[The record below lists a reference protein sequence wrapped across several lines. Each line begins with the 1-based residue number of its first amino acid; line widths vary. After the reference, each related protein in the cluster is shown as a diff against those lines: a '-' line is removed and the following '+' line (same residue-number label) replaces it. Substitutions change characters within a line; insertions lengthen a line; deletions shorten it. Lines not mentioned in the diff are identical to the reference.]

1 MILPPP
7 CTGEFESFLDDVSM
21 SAFDLAG
28 ADGEFFGD
36 GVRIVE
42 LSGAVLDV
50 EVTGLCRL
58 FVLAGFD
65 MEVGFEGF
73 HDVVYLPGFA
83 AFFLT
88 IQPGLALCGSTGVGC
103 VGQIITE
110 VIEVNQIAV
119 FGSKLTFELLGDP
132 RGTIAQAMNGRM
144 PRQSDSKGQLPERLP
159 CRFGVPQCD
168 GESGFDRLRAAHQRE
183 ARLFPE
189 RDTKFASVDALPF
202 A

>member
-42 LSGAVLDV
+42 LSGTVLDV
-50 EVTGLCRL
+50 EVSGLRRL

-65 MEVGFEGF
+65 MEVGLEGF
-73 HDVVYLPGFA
+73 HDLVYLSGFT

-88 IQPGLALCGSTGVGC
+88 GQPGVALCGGANGSCG
-103 VGQIITE
+103 GQVVTE
-110 VIEVNQIAV
+110 MIEVNQIMV
-119 FGSKLTFELLGDP
+119 FGAKLTLELFGDP
-132 RGTIAQAMNGRM
+132 RGTVAQSMNMRM
-144 PRQSDSKGQLPERLP
+144 FRQSDSKRQLLERLP
-159 CRFGVPQCD
+159 CRFGIAKRD

-202 A
+202 V